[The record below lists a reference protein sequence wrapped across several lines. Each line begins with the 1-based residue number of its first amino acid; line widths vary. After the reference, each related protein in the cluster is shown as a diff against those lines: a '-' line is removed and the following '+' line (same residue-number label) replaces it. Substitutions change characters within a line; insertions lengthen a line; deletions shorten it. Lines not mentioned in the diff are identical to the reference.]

1 MIECK
6 QTKSIVIAVDGTLD
20 NFSNWLA
27 ELNAFNERAYRKMIN
42 SKTNAELVR
51 MVKCDNIQEDDLI
64 YLPRKR
70 LVEVANLLDA

>member
-42 SKTNAELVR
+42 LFAS
-51 MVKCDNIQEDDLI
+51 
-64 YLPRKR
+64 
-70 LVEVANLLDA
+70 

>member
-27 ELNAFNERAYRKMIN
+27 ELNAFTTVQRNFLRH
-42 SKTNAELVR
+42 
-51 MVKCDNIQEDDLI
+51 DL
-64 YLPRKR
+64 
-70 LVEVANLLDA
+70 N